1 MATPKETVESQV
13 ERVNLKV
20 EMLRDARIIMA
31 SVDFLEK
38 EIEKVSLQIDLAT
51 EEYRYEAVEGLKKNM
66 LHLLRKLNE
75 ETKSMTVYMRKYKT
89 LLDDEKKTL
98 LFSLSKTQPLPIRRV
113 PANQSGTL
121 TGQKIQTEVEA

>member
-1 MATPKETVESQV
+1 
-13 ERVNLKV
+13 
-20 EMLRDARIIMA
+20 MA

-51 EEYRYEAVEGLKKNM
+51 EEYNYEAVEGLKKNM
-66 LHLLRKLNE
+66 LHLLRKLNQ

-89 LLDDEKKTL
+89 LLDDEKKEL

-113 PANQSGTL
+113 PAYSGWTP
-121 TGQKIQTEVEA
+121 TGQSLQAKVEA